1 MRVRISNSDGRDLVV
16 GETQPGAT
24 LQDIFRAV
32 QRGALYVHE
41 IKLDEQPAAPGIEPA
56 PRARR
61 GAGAAAGGVT

>member
-1 MRVRISNSDGRDLVV
+1 MSDSEGRDLVV

-41 IKLDEQPAAPGIEPA
+41 IKLDDQPAAPGHQPA
-56 PRARR
+56 PSRRRA
-61 GAGAAAGGVT
+61 AVSEAP